1 MATILETK
9 QALSDIRNE
18 LRKEQQRGV
27 ELARN
32 PTLLWRRS
40 RRRARCLIRCRRG
53 RRC

>member
-27 ELARN
+27 A
-32 PTLLWRRS
+32 PYVWYGT
-40 RRRARCLIRCRRG
+40 
-53 RRC
+53 

>member
-27 ELARN
+27 EPVSYTHLTL
-32 PTLLWRRS
+32 PTN
-40 RRRARCLIRCRRG
+40 
-53 RRC
+53 